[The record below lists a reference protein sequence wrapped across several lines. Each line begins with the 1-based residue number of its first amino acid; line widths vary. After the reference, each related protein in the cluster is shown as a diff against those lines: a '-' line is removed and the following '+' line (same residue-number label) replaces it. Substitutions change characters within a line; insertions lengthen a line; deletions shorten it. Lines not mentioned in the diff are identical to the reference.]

1 MKKVVNFKIEKEEW
15 KELQDKAFKKLNKTA
30 KIDGFRPGKAPRSVF
45 EKKYGKEE
53 LLLEAGDIFI
63 NDKYRELM
71 SKNEVKPILEPK
83 VDVVTTTEDAFEF
96 NLVIIEAPEVKLN
109 NYKDLKV
116 KKERV
121 KVSQEEITSKID
133 HILDHYAE
141 VVEKDGKVE
150 NGDIAIIDFEGFKD
164 GVAFEGGK
172 GENYSLEIG
181 SHSFIEGFEEGLIGL
196 AKDETKELNLTF
208 PKDYFSEDLKGQK
221 VTFKVKI
228 NDIKT
233 RVIPELNDEFFEDLA
248 MDDVNSKEELEEVV
262 KNQLLAEKEQ
272 EAENK
277 YIDDLLEAAAKNM
290 EVDIDEEIV
299 QIEVDAM
306 YEDFLNKLAMQGLNE
321 EIYFKYANTTKEDT
335 KKDIYPEAEKK
346 LKYHYLLNEIVK
358 LEKLNVTEEEV
369 ASEYVKLASRYNATI
384 EELRNEIN
392 AQELRHELL
401 MMKAIDVLKNDESK
415 N

>member
-15 KELQDKAFKKLNKTA
+15 KELQNKAFNKLNKTA

-45 EKKYGKEE
+45 EKKYGKQE

-83 VDVVTTTEDAFEF
+83 VEVVTTTEDAFEF
-96 NLVIIEAPEVKLN
+96 NLVIIEAPEVKLS

-121 KVSQEEITSKID
+121 KVSQEEITSEID

-172 GENYSLEIG
+172 RENYSLEIG
-181 SHSFIEGFEEGLIGL
+181 SHSFIDGFEEGLIGL
-196 AKDETKELNLTF
+196 SKDETKDLDLTF
-208 PKDYFSEDLKGQK
+208 PEDYHSEELKGQK

-233 RVIPELNDEFFEDLA
+233 RIVPELNDEFFEDLA
-248 MDDVNSKEELEEVV
+248 MDDINSKEDLEEVV
-262 KNQLLAEKEQ
+262 KDQLLAEKEQ
-272 EAENK
+272 DAENK

-290 EVDIDEEIV
+290 EVDIDEEII
-299 QIEVDAM
+299 QTEVDAM
-306 YEDFLNKLAMQGLNE
+306 YNDFLNKLSMQGLNE
-321 EIYFKYANTTKEDT
+321 EVYLKYANTTKEDV
-335 KKDIYPEAEKK
+335 KKDIVPEATKR

-358 LEKLNVTEEEV
+358 LENIDVTEKEV
-369 ASEYVKLASRYNATI
+369 AAEYAKLASKYNTTI

-392 AQELRHELL
+392 AQELRYEML
-401 MMKAIDVLKNDESK
+401 MTRAIDVLKNDESK
-415 N
+415 K